1 MTEFKAFEP
10 SVEVLGDVVLS
21 VVHAM
26 GAFKGL
32 ALQILD
38 RHGISEPQQH
48 LWYPQQA
55 WLDAFAT
62 LAEEVGPSTVSQIG
76 RQIPRQA
83 NYRPGLHSVD
93 AVLLELDEAYKS
105 THRGGEA
112 GSYSFRPTGLRSGFV
127 ICQTPYP
134 CDFERGLLSALA
146 TRFASCESLV
156 DLQHEAPPG
165 QCKKHGHTSC
175 DYHLRW

>member
-1 MTEFKAFEP
+1 MAEFKAFE
-10 SVEVLGDVVLS
+10 SDVEVLGDVVLS

-32 ALQILD
+32 ALEILE
-38 RHGISEPQQH
+38 RHGIAEPQKH

-62 LAEEVGPSTVSQIG
+62 LAKEVGPSTVAQIG

-83 NYRPGLHSVD
+83 NFRPGLHGID
-93 AVLLELDEAYKS
+93 AVLLELDQAYKA

-112 GSYSFRPTGLRSGFV
+112 GSYSFRPTGLQSGFV

-134 CDFERGLLSALA
+134 CDLERGLLGALA
-146 TRFASCESLV
+146 ERFAPPDSFV
-156 DLQHEAPPG
+156 DVRHDELPS
-165 QCKKHGHTSC
+165 QCKKHDHESC
-175 DYHLRW
+175 TFHLRW